1 MKDIIVT
8 SADISLFHVAAKELG
23 DACQWWRIANFNGLG
38 DPDLGWV
45 ETVFTLKIPE
55 IVSESSSGIPDDVG
69 Q

>member
-8 SADISLFHVAAKELG
+8 SADTSLFHVAAKELG
-23 DACQWWRIANFNGLG
+23 DACQWWRIADFNGLN

-45 ETVFTLKIPE
+45 ETVLTLKIPGT
-55 IVSESSSGIPDDVG
+55 VSESSSGLPDDVG

>member
-8 SADISLFHVAAKELG
+8 SADISLFHVAARELG
-23 DACQWWRIANFNGLG
+23 GACQWWRIADFNGLS

-45 ETVFTLKIPE
+45 ETVLTLKIPG
-55 IVSESSSGIPDDVG
+55 IVSESSSGLPDDVG

>member
-23 DACQWWRIANFNGLG
+23 DACQWWRIADFNGLK
-38 DPDLGWV
+38 DPALGWV
-45 ETVFTLKIPE
+45 ETVLTLKIPGT
-55 IVSESSSGIPDDVG
+55 VSESSSGLPDDVG

>member
-8 SADISLFHVAAKELG
+8 SADISLFDVAARELG
-23 DACQWWRIANFNGLG
+23 DACQWWRIADFNGLS

-45 ETVFTLKIPE
+45 ETVLTLKIPG
-55 IVSESSSGIPDDVG
+55 IVSESSSGLPDDVG

>member
-23 DACQWWRIANFNGLG
+23 DACQWWRIADFNGLS

-45 ETVFTLKIPE
+45 ETVLTLKIPGT
-55 IVSESSSGIPDDVG
+55 VSESSSGLPDDVG